1 MLVINTRKFMSKMHI
16 HISVENLEESIKF
29 YSSLFGSQ
37 PTKLKNDYA
46 KWMLDDP
53 SVNFAISARGAAVG
67 IDHIGIQAENEDEM
81 QVLRDRINAADIDT
95 FDDGPAVCCY
105 SKSDKSWIQD
115 PSGIAWETYHTMDEA
130 NFFNEESQESS
141 ESACCV
147 PEMKPKQDSCKPDT
161 GCC

>member
-1 MLVINTRKFMSKMHI
+1 MSKMHI
-16 HISVENLEESIKF
+16 HISVENLEESIEF

>member
-1 MLVINTRKFMSKMHI
+1 MSKMHI

-46 KWMLDDP
+46 KWMLNDP

-81 QVLRDRINAADIDT
+81 QVLRDRINTADIDT

-115 PSGIAWETYHTMDEA
+115 PSGIAWETYHTMDGA

>member
-1 MLVINTRKFMSKMHI
+1 MSKMHI